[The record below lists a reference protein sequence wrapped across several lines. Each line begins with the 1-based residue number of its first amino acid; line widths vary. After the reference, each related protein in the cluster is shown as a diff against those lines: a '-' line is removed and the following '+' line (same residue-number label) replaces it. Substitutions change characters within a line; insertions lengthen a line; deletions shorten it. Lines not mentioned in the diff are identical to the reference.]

1 MPEMLSRMQQQV
13 AEFWQNLDKSQKS
26 RIYIISAVL
35 VVAIAASVILL
46 TRPNN
51 MSLIKNADPKE
62 VGEMVKILT
71 TEKIWNEVGDGGSSI
86 TIHAK
91 DNSKAQAALVQ
102 QGYPKSAGMTFE
114 DAFKM
119 IKINNT
125 ESDKKR
131 LWNYQDSS
139 SLSAKLKALDNVQ
152 DAVVTLALPEKSL
165 FIESGKDE
173 VRPTASV
180 VVKPKGELTPKQ
192 VQGIVMMVSHSV
204 ENLSPK
210 DVIVLDNNSNI
221 LNSDIGD
228 EMTDK
233 TNNQYDMT
241 QKKKKELE
249 KSVKDMFYGQFDNFD
264 NIRVVANPVLDFN
277 KKLQQTN
284 ALTNPDGQTTGAL
297 VTNKQVKE
305 KVVNGGAS
313 GAPGVDTNPGTTST
327 TSYQTGTNTNGSY
340 DKSSIDQQYDYTRI
354 QTQEEK
360 ALGVMDPD
368 KSSMTVSLLYG
379 VRVTDENKLSTDFID
394 QFKKDISAAT
404 GIPAAKISVNKY
416 KIAPQAVEKKPISDI
431 VKDIVNTY
439 GLFALMLFLIIGLMV
454 AAIPRKKPVLEAQ
467 PELATAS
474 AAGGPT
480 GGPRFIVPE
489 MSEHIPE
496 IDLEERSEVKKQIE
510 KFVKQKPDAVA
521 QLLRNWLSDDWEM

>member
-13 AEFWQNLDKSQKS
+13 NEFWQNLDKSQKS
-26 RIYIISAVL
+26 RIYIISAIL
-35 VVAIAASVILL
+35 VVAIAASIILL
-46 TRPNN
+46 TRPNY

-71 TEKIWNEVGDGGSSI
+71 NEKIYNQVGDGGSSI
-86 TIHAK
+86 TINAK

-102 QGYPKSAGMTFE
+102 QGYPKSVGMTFE

-119 IKINNT
+119 IKINST

-139 SLSAKLKALDNVQ
+139 SLSAKIKALDNVQ
-152 DAVVTLALPEKSL
+152 DAVVSLALPEKSL
-165 FIESGKDE
+165 FIESGKDQ
-173 VRPTASV
+173 VKPTASV

-192 VQGIVMMVSHSV
+192 VEGIVMMVSHSV

-221 LNSDIGD
+221 LNTETGD
-228 EMTDK
+228 DALDK

-241 QKKKKELE
+241 LKKKKEIE
-249 KSVKDMFYGQFDNFD
+249 KNVKDMFYGQFDNFD
-264 NIRVVANPVLDFN
+264 NIRVIANPILDFN
-277 KKLQQTN
+277 KKVQQTN
-284 ALTNPDGQTTGAL
+284 ALANPEGKDTGAL

-305 KVVNGGAS
+305 KVVNGGTTGS
-313 GAPGVDTNPGTTST
+313 PGVDTNPGTTPAPT
-327 TSYQTGTNTNGSY
+327 YQTGSTGNGSY

-360 ALGVMDPD
+360 ALGAMDSD

-379 VRVTDENKLSTDFID
+379 VRVTDENKLSPEFID

-404 GIPAAKISVNKY
+404 GISAAKISVNKY
-416 KIAPQAVEKKPISDI
+416 KIAPQAVEKKPIADV
-431 VKDIVNTY
+431 VKDYVNTY

-454 AAIPRKKPVLEAQ
+454 AAIPKKKPILEQQ
-467 PELATAS
+467 PEFATAG
-474 AAGGPT
+474 AGVGPT
-480 GGPRFIVPE
+480 SGPRFIVPDV
-489 MSEHIPE
+489 SEHMPE
-496 IDLEERSEVKKQIE
+496 IDMEERSEVKKQIE

-521 QLLRNWLSDDWEM
+521 QLLRNWLSDDWDG